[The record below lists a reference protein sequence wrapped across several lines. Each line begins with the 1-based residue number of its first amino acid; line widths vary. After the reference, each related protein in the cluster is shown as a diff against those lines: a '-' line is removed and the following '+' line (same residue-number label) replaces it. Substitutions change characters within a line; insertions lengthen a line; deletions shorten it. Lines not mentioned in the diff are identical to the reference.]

1 MGAYFPLRMK
11 HVSTLFLKT
20 VLVAIAVAVIVI
32 ATALLPHVW
41 PGSINPVYT
50 TFMNA
55 AYPGVFGIY
64 ATIIPFLFA
73 LFQAFKLLR
82 NIDRNDAFSESSVKA
97 LDAIKFSAIAMTLL
111 YALAQPM
118 IFIFAQI
125 DDAPGLILVAWA
137 ITCAPLIVATF
148 AAVLRKLVRSAIDL
162 KTENE
167 LTV

>member
-1 MGAYFPLRMK
+1 MGPHFPLRMK
-11 HVSTLFLKT
+11 HVSTLFLKA
-20 VLVAIAVAVIVI
+20 VLVVIAIAVIVI
-32 ATALLPHVW
+32 PAMILPHVW
-41 PGSINPVYT
+41 PGSINPAYT

-73 LFQAFKLLR
+73 LSQAFRLLQ

-97 LDAIKFSAIAMTLL
+97 LNAIKLSAIAMTLL

-118 IFIFAQI
+118 LFIFAQI
-125 DDAPGLILVAWA
+125 DDAPGVILVGWA
-137 ITCAPLIVATF
+137 ITGAPLIVATF
-148 AAVLRKLVRSAIDL
+148 AAVLQKLVRSAIDL
-162 KTENE
+162 KTEND